1 LVTALSDQTDF
12 KVAVDVNMLTL
23 GINYGSHDSAAAIA
37 RDGDILFAT
46 AEERLSR
53 RKHDGSFPLLAIRA
67 CLAHAEVEVE
77 ALDEVAFG
85 WQPAATIRSADMRN
99 YVTGAYPMN
108 WWGILWA
115 QSVGRIEEYQKNG
128 ERLFRRH
135 VGSPKNGFKR
145 IDHHYAHALSAY
157 PVSGF
162 DEATVVVIDGRGAW
176 EATSIWH
183 GKGSE
188 LRLVDMVRW
197 PNSIGLFYAQ
207 FTAWLGFE
215 RYQDEWKVMGLAPY
229 GGPGVD
235 LGSFINV
242 ANGEYSVNSRL
253 FLKMPDLSGIEKAL
267 GRARKPDEP
276 LSNRHRD
283 VAWAVQDA
291 CERAELAVIKRAI
304 SLTGSRNLCLAGG
317 VALNSKANG
326 LILSRGLVDRIFI
339 QPAAT
344 DDGVAIGAALSA
356 PVAAGFCCRE
366 MTKAYLGTGSSSEE
380 IEATLRTY
388 KLSYQWLDNPAETAA
403 DLLARGKLIGWYQG
417 REEFGPR
424 ALGNRSILADP
435 RDARNRD
442 RVNNAVKFRE
452 EWRPFAPSVLE
463 EAGTSLFENYHTTPF
478 MTLTFQVRS
487 EKKAAIA
494 AAVHVDGSAR
504 VQSVT
509 RDQNERYYDLIKA
522 FAGKTGV
529 PAVLNTSFNLKG
541 EAIVNSPFDA
551 IRTFY
556 TSGLDAL
563 ILDRYLIAKAAPT
576 NRASDTER
584 TKVIVGAEAEFQ

>member
-1 LVTALSDQTDF
+1 
-12 KVAVDVNMLTL
+12 MLTL

-37 RDGDILFAT
+37 RDGEILFAT

-53 RKHDGSFPLLAIRA
+53 KKHDGGFPLLAIKA
-67 CLAHAEVEVE
+67 CLAHAGAKLVD
-77 ALDEVAFG
+77 LDEVAFG
-85 WQPAATIRSADMRN
+85 WQSASATRSADMRN
-99 YVTGAYPMN
+99 FFTAAHPMG
-108 WWGILWA
+108 WWGVLRA
-115 QSVGRIEEYQKNG
+115 QSVGRIEEYQRDG

-135 VGSPKNGFKR
+135 VGQPKNGFKR

-188 LRLVDMVRW
+188 LRLVEIIRW
-197 PNSIGLFYAQ
+197 PNSVGLFYAQ
-207 FTAWLGFE
+207 FTWWLGFE
-215 RYQDEWKVMGLAPY
+215 RFQDEWKVMGLAPY

-235 LGSFINV
+235 LGGFIRV
-242 ANGEYSVNSRL
+242 SDGHYSVNAPL
-253 FLKMPDLSGIEKAL
+253 LLDDLSRIEKVL
-267 GRARKPDEP
+267 GPARKADEP
-276 LSNRHRD
+276 LSVRHRD

-291 CERAELAVIKRAI
+291 CERAELAVIKRAV

-326 LILSRGLVDRIFI
+326 LILSEKLVDRIFI

-344 DDGVAIGAALSA
+344 DDGVAIGAALAA
-356 PVAAGFCCRE
+356 PVSVGLRCEE
-366 MTKAYLGTGSSSEE
+366 MMNACLGLQSEPDQ
-380 IEATLRTY
+380 IEAVLRTY
-388 KLSYQWLDNPAETAA
+388 KLSYEKLDDPAERAA
-403 DLLARGKLIGWYQG
+403 ELLTEGKLIGWYQG

-435 RDARNRD
+435 RDVRNRD

-463 EAGTSLFENYHTTPF
+463 EAGPSLFEHYHTTPF
-478 MTLTFQVRS
+478 MTLTFQVRP
-487 EKKAAIA
+487 EKKKDIA

-504 VQSVT
+504 AQSVT
-509 RDQNERYYDLIKA
+509 RDQNERYYDLIKN
-522 FAGKTGV
+522 FAAKTGV

-541 EAIVNSPFDA
+541 EPIVNSPFDA

-556 TSGLDAL
+556 TSGLDGL
-563 ILDRYLIAKAAPT
+563 ILDRYLIAKTPS
-576 NRASDTER
+576 N
-584 TKVIVGAEAEFQ
+584 GQ

>member
-1 LVTALSDQTDF
+1 
-12 KVAVDVNMLTL
+12 MLTL

-37 RDGDILFAT
+37 RDGEILFAT

-53 RKHDGSFPLLAIRA
+53 KKHDGGFPLRAIRA
-67 CLAHAEVEVE
+67 ALAHAEAELE
-77 ALDEVAFG
+77 GLDEVAFG
-85 WQPAATIRSADMRN
+85 WQPLAAVRSADLRN
-99 YVTGAYPMN
+99 YLMGAHPMG
-108 WWGILWA
+108 WREALKA
-115 QSVGRIEEYQKNG
+115 QTVGRIVEYQRNG

-145 IDHHYAHALSAY
+145 IDHHYAHALSTY

-183 GKGSE
+183 GKEAE

-207 FTAWLGFE
+207 FTWWLGFE
-215 RYQDEWKVMGLAPY
+215 RFQDEWKVMGLAPY

-235 LGSFINV
+235 LGGFI
-242 ANGEYSVNSRL
+242 SVTDGHYCVNARL
-253 FLKMPDLSGIEKAL
+253 LLEDLSRIEKAL
-267 GRARKPDEP
+267 GPARKPEEP
-276 LSNRHRD
+276 LSDRHRD

-291 CERAELAVIKRAI
+291 CERAELAVISRAI

-326 LILSRGLVDRIFI
+326 LILDRGLVDRIFI

-344 DDGVAIGAALSA
+344 DDGVAIGAALAA
-356 PVAAGFCCRE
+356 PVAAGFRCGE
-366 MTKAYLGTGSSSEE
+366 MTKAYLGLQSAPEE
-380 IEATLRTY
+380 IEAALRTY
-388 KLSYQWLDNPAETAA
+388 KLSYQSLDNPAQMAA
-403 DLLARGKLIGWYQG
+403 DLLANGKLIGWYQG

-435 RDARNRD
+435 RDVRNRD

-452 EWRPFAPSVLE
+452 DWRPFAPSVLE
-463 EAGTSLFENYHTTPF
+463 EAGASLFENYHTTPF

-509 RDQNERYYDLIKA
+509 RDQNERYYDLIKT
-522 FAGKTGV
+522 FAAKTGV
-529 PAVLNTSFNLKG
+529 PALLNTSFNLKG
-541 EAIVNSPFDA
+541 EPIVNSPFDA

-563 ILDRYLIAKAAPT
+563 ILDRYLIAKTSPS
-576 NRASDTER
+576 N
-584 TKVIVGAEAEFQ
+584 INQ

>member
-1 LVTALSDQTDF
+1 
-12 KVAVDVNMLTL
+12 MLTL

-37 RDGDILFAT
+37 RDGEILFAS

-53 RKHDGSFPLLAIRA
+53 NKHDGGFPLRAIGA
-67 CLAHAEVEVE
+67 CLTHAEAEL
-77 ALDEVAFG
+77 ADLDEVAFG
-85 WQPAATIRSADMRN
+85 WQSAAAIRSADLRN
-99 YVTGAYPMN
+99 YLTGAHRVG
-108 WWGILWA
+108 WWGVLRA
-115 QSVGRIEEYQKNG
+115 QTVSRIEDYQKDG

-135 VGSPKNGFKR
+135 VGSPRNGFKR

-157 PVSGF
+157 PISGF
-162 DEATVVVIDGRGAW
+162 DEATVVIIDGRGAW

-183 GKGSE
+183 GKGAE
-188 LRLVDMVRW
+188 LKLIEMIRW

-207 FTAWLGFE
+207 FTWWLGFE
-215 RYQDEWKVMGLAPY
+215 RFQDEWKVMGLAPY
-229 GGPGVD
+229 GRPGID
-235 LGSFINV
+235 LGTFISV
-242 ANGEYSVNSRL
+242 SEDGHYSVNSQL
-253 FLKMPDLSGIEKAL
+253 LLDDLSRIEKVL
-267 GRARKPDEP
+267 GPARKANEP
-276 LSNRHRD
+276 LLDRHRD

-291 CERAELAVIKRAI
+291 CERAELAVIRRAV

-326 LILSRGLVDRIFI
+326 LILSKRLVDRIFI

-344 DDGVAIGAALSA
+344 DDGVAIGAALAA
-356 PVAAGFCCRE
+356 PVAAGFRCGE
-366 MTKAYLGTGSSSEE
+366 MTKAYLGLQSPPKE
-380 IEATLRTY
+380 IETALRTY
-388 KLSYQWLDNPAETAA
+388 KLSYKSLDDPAETAA
-403 DLLARGKLIGWYQG
+403 DLLADGKLIGWYQG

-435 RDARNRD
+435 RDVRNRD

-452 EWRPFAPSVLE
+452 DWRPFAPSVLE
-463 EAGTSLFENYHTTPF
+463 EAGTSLFEDYHTTPF
-478 MTLTFQVRS
+478 MTLTFQVRP

-494 AAVHVDGSAR
+494 AAVHIDGSAR
-504 VQSVT
+504 VQSVR

-522 FAGKTGV
+522 FAAKTGV

-541 EAIVNSPFDA
+541 EPIVNSPFDA

-563 ILDRYLIAKAAPT
+563 ILDRYLITKTSGAI
-576 NRASDTER
+576 TER
-584 TKVIVGAEAEFQ
+584 P

>member
-1 LVTALSDQTDF
+1 
-12 KVAVDVNMLTL
+12 MLTL

-37 RDGDILFAT
+37 RDGEVLFAT

-53 RKHDGSFPLLAIRA
+53 KKHDGGFPLLAIKA
-67 CLAHAEVEVE
+67 CLAHARAKLVD
-77 ALDEVAFG
+77 LDEVAFG
-85 WQPAATIRSADMRN
+85 WQSASATRSADMRN
-99 YVTGAYPMN
+99 FFTGAHPMG
-108 WWGILWA
+108 WWGVLRA
-115 QSVGRIEEYQKNG
+115 QSVGRIEEYQRDG
-128 ERLFRRH
+128 ERLFRRRL
-135 VGSPKNGFKR
+135 GQPKNGFKR

-188 LRLVDMVRW
+188 LRLVEMIRW
-197 PNSIGLFYAQ
+197 PNSVGLFYAQ
-207 FTAWLGFE
+207 FTWWLGFE
-215 RYQDEWKVMGLAPY
+215 RFQDEWKVMGLAPY

-235 LGSFINV
+235 LGGFIRISD
-242 ANGEYSVNSRL
+242 GHYSVNAPL
-253 FLKMPDLSGIEKAL
+253 LLDDLSRIEKVL
-267 GRARKPDEP
+267 GPARKADEP
-276 LSNRHRD
+276 LSDRHRD

-291 CERAELAVIKRAI
+291 CERAELAIIRRAI

-326 LILSRGLVDRIFI
+326 LILSQRLVDRIFI

-344 DDGVAIGAALSA
+344 DDGVSIGAALAA
-356 PVAAGFCCRE
+356 PVAAGFRCGE
-366 MTKAYLGTGSSSEE
+366 MTKAYLGSQAPSDE
-380 IEATLRTY
+380 IETVLRTY
-388 KLSYQWLDNPAETAA
+388 KLSYTRLDDPAETAA
-403 DLLARGKLIGWYQG
+403 DLLTRGKLIGWYQG

-435 RDARNRD
+435 RDVQNRD

-452 EWRPFAPSVLE
+452 DWRPFAPSVLE
-463 EAGTSLFENYHTTPF
+463 EAGASLFENYHTTPF
-478 MTLTFQVRS
+478 MTLTFQVKP

-509 RDQNERYYDLIKA
+509 RDQNERYYDLIKN
-522 FAGKTGV
+522 FAAKTGV

-541 EAIVNSPFDA
+541 EPIVNSPFDA

-563 ILDRYLIAKAAPT
+563 ILDRYLIAKT
-576 NRASDTER
+576 RSRN
-584 TKVIVGAEAEFQ
+584 Q

>member
-1 LVTALSDQTDF
+1 
-12 KVAVDVNMLTL
+12 MLTL

-37 RDGDILFAT
+37 RDGKILFAI

-53 RKHDGSFPLLAIRA
+53 KKHDGGFPLRAITA
-67 CLAHAEVEVE
+67 CLSHAKVRLSD
-77 ALDEVAFG
+77 LDEVAFG
-85 WQPAATIRSADMRN
+85 WQHLSAVRAADLRN
-99 YVTGAYPMN
+99 YLMGAQPMR
-108 WWGILWA
+108 WWEALRA
-115 QSVGRIEEYQKNG
+115 QSIGRIEEYQKDG
-128 ERLFRRH
+128 ERLFRRYF
-135 VGSPKNGFKR
+135 GSPRNAFKR

-183 GKGSE
+183 GKGRK
-188 LRLVDMVRW
+188 LRLVEMIRW

-207 FTAWLGFE
+207 FTGWLGFE
-215 RYQDEWKVMGLAPY
+215 RFQDEWKVMGLAPY
-229 GGPGVD
+229 GKPGVD
-235 LGSFINV
+235 LEKFITVSDGS
-242 ANGEYSVNSRL
+242 YSVNSRL
-253 FLKMPDLSGIEKAL
+253 LLDYRALEEAL
-267 GRARKPDEP
+267 GPPRKPDEP
-276 LSNRHRD
+276 LTDRHRD
-283 VAWAVQDA
+283 VAWAAQDA
-291 CERAELAVIKRAI
+291 CERAQLGIVERAI

-326 LILSRGLVDRIFI
+326 LILSRKLTDRIFI

-344 DDGVAIGAALSA
+344 DDGVAIGAALAA
-356 PVAAGFCCRE
+356 PVAAGLNCEE
-366 MTKAYLGTGSSSEE
+366 MTEAYLGPQSSPET
-380 IEATLRTY
+380 IEALLATY
-388 KLSYQWLDNPAETAA
+388 KVRCQKLDDPPDKAAE
-403 DLLARGKLIGWYQG
+403 LLANGELIGWYQG

-435 RDARNRD
+435 RDVGNRD

-463 EAGTSLFENYHTTPF
+463 EAGASMFEYYHSTPF
-478 MTLTFQVRS
+478 MTLTFQVKP

-504 VQSVT
+504 VQSVR
-509 RDQNERYYDLIKA
+509 RDQNERFYDLIKS
-522 FAGKTGV
+522 FAKRTSV

-541 EAIVNSPFDA
+541 EPIVNSPFDA

-556 TSGLDAL
+556 TSGLDSL
-563 ILDRYLIAKAAPT
+563 IIDCYLI
-576 NRASDTER
+576 
-584 TKVIVGAEAEFQ
+584 TKSFTRPATR

>member
-1 LVTALSDQTDF
+1 
-12 KVAVDVNMLTL
+12 MLTL

-37 RDGDILFAT
+37 RDGEVLFAT

-53 RKHDGSFPLLAIRA
+53 KKHDSGFPLLAIRA
-67 CLAHAEVEVE
+67 CLAHAGVEL
-77 ALDEVAFG
+77 AAIDEVTFG
-85 WQPAATIRSADMRN
+85 WQHFSAVRSADMRDFL
-99 YVTGAYPMN
+99 TGVHPMG
-108 WWGILWA
+108 WWGILRA
-115 QSVGRIEEYQKNG
+115 QTVGRVEEYQRDG
-128 ERLFRRH
+128 ERLFQRH
-135 VGSPKNGFKR
+135 IGSPKNGFKR

-157 PVSGF
+157 PISGF

-183 GKGSE
+183 GKGRE
-188 LRLVDMVRW
+188 LKLIDMVRW

-207 FTAWLGFE
+207 FTWWLGFE
-215 RYQDEWKVMGLAPY
+215 RFQDEWKVMGLAPY

-235 LGSFINV
+235 LRSFINV
-242 ANGEYSVNSRL
+242 SDGRYSVNSRL
-253 FLKMPDLSGIEKAL
+253 LLNGGVSGVEREL

-276 LSNRHRD
+276 ILDRHRD

-326 LILSRGLVDRIFI
+326 LILSRRLVDRIFI

-344 DDGVAIGAALSA
+344 DDGVAIGAALA
-356 PVAAGFCCRE
+356 RPVAAGFRCQE
-366 MTKAYLGTGSSSEE
+366 MTKAYLGAQTAPKD
-380 IEATLRTY
+380 IEAALQTY
-388 KLSYQWLDNPAETAA
+388 KLTYQSLANPADTAA
-403 DLLARGKLIGWYQG
+403 DLLVRDQLVGWYQG

-435 RDARNRD
+435 RDVRNRD

-463 EAGTSLFENYHTTPF
+463 EAGNSLFEDYHTTPF
-478 MTLTFQVRS
+478 MTLTFQVRP
-487 EKKAAIA
+487 EKKKDIA

-509 RDQNERYYDLIKA
+509 RDQNERYYDLIKS
-522 FAGKTGV
+522 FAAKTGV

-541 EAIVNSPFDA
+541 EPIVNSPFDA

-563 ILDRYLIAKAAPT
+563 ILDRFLISKSSSGNTFGDAEK
-576 NRASDTER
+576 
-584 TKVIVGAEAEFQ
+584 TKVAVGTEA

>member
-1 LVTALSDQTDF
+1 
-12 KVAVDVNMLTL
+12 MLTL

-37 RDGDILFAT
+37 RDGEVVFAT

-53 RKHDGSFPLLAIRA
+53 KKHDSGFPLLAIRA
-67 CLAHAEVEVE
+67 CLAHAGVEL
-77 ALDEVAFG
+77 ADIDEVAFG
-85 WQPAATIRSADMRN
+85 WQHSSAVRSADMRDFF
-99 YVTGAYPMN
+99 TGAHPMG
-108 WWGILWA
+108 WWQA
-115 QSVGRIEEYQKNG
+115 VRTQTVGRIEEYQRDG
-128 ERLFRRH
+128 ERLFRRLI
-135 VGSPKNGFKR
+135 GSPKNGFKR

-157 PVSGF
+157 PISGF

-183 GKGSE
+183 GKGRE
-188 LRLVDMVRW
+188 LKLLEMVRW

-207 FTAWLGFE
+207 FTWWLGFE
-215 RYQDEWKVMGLAPY
+215 RFQDEWKVMGLAPY
-229 GGPGVD
+229 GAPGVD
-235 LGSFINV
+235 LGSFIRV
-242 ANGEYSVNSRL
+242 SDGRYSVNSRL
-253 FLKMPDLSGIEKAL
+253 LLSGGVSGVERKL

-276 LSNRHRD
+276 LLDRHRD

-291 CERAELAVIKRAI
+291 CERAELAVIKRAV

-326 LILSRGLVDRIFI
+326 LILSRRLVDRIFI

-344 DDGVAIGAALSA
+344 DDGVAIGAALA
-356 PVAAGFCCRE
+356 GPVAGGLRCQV
-366 MTKAYLGTGSSSEE
+366 MTKAYLGAQTAARD
-380 IEATLRTY
+380 IEAALQTY
-388 KLSYQWLDNPAETAA
+388 KLTYQSLTNPAETAA
-403 DLLARGKLIGWYQG
+403 DLLVRDQLVGWYQG

-435 RDARNRD
+435 RDVRNRD

-463 EAGTSLFENYHTTPF
+463 EAGSSLFENYHTTPF
-478 MTLTFQVRS
+478 MTLTFQVRP

-504 VQSVT
+504 VQSVR
-509 RDQNERYYDLIKA
+509 RDQNERYYDLIKS
-522 FAGKTGV
+522 FAAKTGV

-541 EAIVNSPFDA
+541 EPIVNSPFDA

-563 ILDRYLIAKAAPT
+563 ILDRYLISKNPQNNT
-576 NRASDTER
+576 FGE
-584 TKVIVGAEAEFQ
+584 TKKTKITVDAEA

>member
-1 LVTALSDQTDF
+1 
-12 KVAVDVNMLTL
+12 MLTL

-37 RDGDILFAT
+37 RDGEILFAA

-53 RKHDGSFPLLAIRA
+53 KKHDSGFPLHAIRA
-67 CLAHAEVEVE
+67 CLVHAGVEL
-77 ALDEVAFG
+77 ADLDEVAFG
-85 WQPAATIRSADMRN
+85 WQHSSAVRSADMRDFF
-99 YVTGAYPMN
+99 TGSHPM
-108 WWGILWA
+108 GGWA
-115 QSVGRIEEYQKNG
+115 ALRAQTVGRIEEYQREG

-135 VGSPKNGFKR
+135 VGSPKNGIKR

-162 DEATVVVIDGRGAW
+162 DEATVVIIDGRGAW

-183 GKGSE
+183 GKGTE
-188 LRLVDMVRW
+188 LKLIDMVRW

-207 FTAWLGFE
+207 FTWWLGFE
-215 RYQDEWKVMGLAPY
+215 RFQDEWKVMGLAPY

-235 LGSFINV
+235 LGSFITV
-242 ANGEYSVNSRL
+242 SDERYSVNSRQL
-253 FLKMPDLSGIEKAL
+253 LSGGVSGIEKEL

-276 LSNRHRD
+276 LLDRHRD

-291 CERAELAVIKRAI
+291 CERAELAVIKRAV

-326 LILSRGLVDRIFI
+326 LILSRRLVDRIFI

-344 DDGVAIGAALSA
+344 DDGVAIGAALAA
-356 PVAAGFCCRE
+356 PVTAGFRCQE
-366 MTKAYLGTGSSSEE
+366 MTKAYLGAQAAPRD
-380 IEATLRTY
+380 IEAALQTY
-388 KLSYQWLDNPAETAA
+388 KLSYQSLANPADTAA
-403 DLLARGKLIGWYQG
+403 DLLVRDQLIGWYQG

-435 RDARNRD
+435 RDVRNRD

-478 MTLTFQVRS
+478 MTLTFQVRP

-509 RDQNERYYDLIKA
+509 RDQNERYYDLIKS
-522 FAGKTGV
+522 FAARTGV

-541 EAIVNSPFDA
+541 EPIVNSPFDA

-563 ILDRYLIAKAAPT
+563 ILDRYLIAKTSPS
-576 NRASDTER
+576 NRTTDTES
-584 TKVIVGAEAEFQ
+584 TKVIVGAEPEFQ

>member
-1 LVTALSDQTDF
+1 
-12 KVAVDVNMLTL
+12 MLTL

-37 RDGDILFAT
+37 RDGEILFAT

-53 RKHDGSFPLLAIRA
+53 KKHDGGFPLLAIKA
-67 CLAHAEVEVE
+67 CLAHAGAKLVD
-77 ALDEVAFG
+77 LDEVAFG
-85 WQPAATIRSADMRN
+85 WQSASATRSADMRN
-99 YVTGAYPMN
+99 FFTDAHPMG
-108 WWGILWA
+108 WWGVLRA
-115 QSVGRIEEYQKNG
+115 QSVGRIEEYQRDG

-135 VGSPKNGFKR
+135 VGQPKNGFKR

-176 EATSIWH
+176 EATSIWR

-188 LRLVDMVRW
+188 LRLVEMIRW
-197 PNSIGLFYAQ
+197 PNSVGLFYAQ
-207 FTAWLGFE
+207 FTWWLGFE
-215 RYQDEWKVMGLAPY
+215 RFQDEWKVMGLAPY

-235 LGSFINV
+235 LGGFIRV
-242 ANGEYSVNSRL
+242 SDGHYSVNAPL
-253 FLKMPDLSGIEKAL
+253 LLDDLSRIEKVL
-267 GRARKPDEP
+267 GPARKADEP
-276 LSNRHRD
+276 LSVRHRD

-291 CERAELAVIKRAI
+291 CERAELAVIKRAV

-326 LILSRGLVDRIFI
+326 LMLSEKLVDRIFI

-344 DDGVAIGAALSA
+344 DDGVAIGAALAA
-356 PVAAGFCCRE
+356 PVSVGLRCEE
-366 MTKAYLGTGSSSEE
+366 MMNAYLGLQSEPDQ
-380 IEATLRTY
+380 IEAVLRTY
-388 KLSYQWLDNPAETAA
+388 KLSYEKLDDPAERAA
-403 DLLARGKLIGWYQG
+403 ELLTEGKLIGWYQG

-435 RDARNRD
+435 RDVRNRD

-452 EWRPFAPSVLE
+452 DWRPFAPSVLE
-463 EAGTSLFENYHTTPF
+463 EAGASLFENYHTTPF
-478 MTLTFQVRS
+478 MTLTFQVKP

-504 VQSVT
+504 AQSVT
-509 RDQNERYYDLIKA
+509 RDQNERYYDLIKN
-522 FAGKTGV
+522 FAAKTGV

-541 EAIVNSPFDA
+541 EPIVNSPFDA

-563 ILDRYLIAKAAPT
+563 ILDRYLIAKTPSS
-576 NRASDTER
+576 N
-584 TKVIVGAEAEFQ
+584 Q

>member
-1 LVTALSDQTDF
+1 
-12 KVAVDVNMLTL
+12 MLTL

-37 RDGDILFAT
+37 RDGEILFAT

-53 RKHDGSFPLLAIRA
+53 KKHDGGFPVLAIRA
-67 CLAHAEVEVE
+67 CLAHAGAEL
-77 ALDEVAFG
+77 ADLDEVAFG
-85 WQPAATIRSADMRN
+85 WQSAAAVRSADMRN
-99 YVTGAYPMN
+99 FFTGAHRMG
-108 WWGILWA
+108 WWGVLRA
-115 QSVGRIEEYQKNG
+115 QSIGRIEAYQKDG
-128 ERLFRRH
+128 ERLFRRY
-135 VGSPKNGFKR
+135 VGPPKNGFKR

-162 DEATVVVIDGRGAW
+162 DEATMVVIDGRGAW

-183 GKGSE
+183 GKGGE
-188 LRLVDMVRW
+188 LKLIEMVRW

-207 FTAWLGFE
+207 FTWWLGFE
-215 RYQDEWKVMGLAPY
+215 RFQDEWKVMGLAPY

-235 LGSFINV
+235 LGGFISV
-242 ANGEYSVNSRL
+242 FDGHYSVNARLLLDDPSR
-253 FLKMPDLSGIEKAL
+253 IEKVL
-267 GRARKPDEP
+267 GPARKADEP
-276 LSNRHRD
+276 LSDRHRD

-291 CERAELAVIKRAI
+291 CERAELAVIRRAV

-326 LILSRGLVDRIFI
+326 LILSERLINRIFI

-344 DDGVAIGAALSA
+344 DDGVAVGAALAA
-356 PVAAGFCCRE
+356 PVAAGFRCRE
-366 MTKAYLGTGSSSEE
+366 MTKAYLGTQSAPDE
-380 IEATLRTY
+380 IEALLRTY
-388 KLSYQWLDNPAETAA
+388 KLSYKRLDNPAETAA
-403 DLLARGKLIGWYQG
+403 ELLAEGKLIGWYQG

-435 RDARNRD
+435 RDVRNRD

-452 EWRPFAPSVLE
+452 DWRPFAPSVLE
-463 EAGTSLFENYHTTPF
+463 EAGASLFENYHTTPF
-478 MTLTFQVRS
+478 MTLTFQVRP

-509 RDQNERYYDLIKA
+509 RDQNERYYDLIKN
-522 FAGKTGV
+522 FAAKTGV

-541 EAIVNSPFDA
+541 EPIVNSPFDA

-563 ILDRYLIAKAAPT
+563 ILDRYLISKIPPS
-576 NRASDTER
+576 N
-584 TKVIVGAEAEFQ
+584 

>member
-1 LVTALSDQTDF
+1 
-12 KVAVDVNMLTL
+12 MLTL

-37 RDGDILFAT
+37 RNGEILFAT

-53 RKHDGSFPLLAIRA
+53 KKHDAGFPLHAIGA
-67 CLAHAEVEVE
+67 CLAHAGAE
-77 ALDEVAFG
+77 LSDFDEVVFG
-85 WQPAATIRSADMRN
+85 WQPAAATRSADLHN
-99 YVTGAYPMN
+99 YLTGSHPMG
-108 WWGILWA
+108 WWEALRA
-115 QSVGRIEEYQKNG
+115 QSVGRIEDYQRNG

-157 PVSGF
+157 PISGF

-183 GKGSE
+183 GKGTK
-188 LRLVDMVRW
+188 LRLIEMIRW

-207 FTAWLGFE
+207 FTWWLGFE
-215 RYQDEWKVMGLAPY
+215 RFQDEWKVMGLAPY

-235 LGSFINV
+235 LSDFISNTD
-242 ANGEYSVNSRL
+242 GQYSVNSRL
-253 FLKMPDLSGIEKAL
+253 LLQNLSIEKVM
-267 GRARKPDEP
+267 GPARKPHEP
-276 LSNRHRD
+276 ISDRHRD

-291 CERAELAVIKRAI
+291 CERAELAVIKRAV

-326 LILSRGLVDRIFI
+326 LIVSRKLVDRIFI

-344 DDGVAIGAALSA
+344 DDGVAIGAALASA
-356 PVAAGFCCRE
+356 VAAGLRCGE
-366 MTKAYLGTGSSSEE
+366 MTKAYLGSQSKPED
-380 IEATLRTY
+380 IEAALRTY
-388 KLSYQWLDNPAETAA
+388 KLTYRRLDNPADTAA
-403 DLLARGKLIGWYQG
+403 DLLVRDRLIGWYQG

-435 RDARNRD
+435 RDVRNRD

-452 EWRPFAPSVLE
+452 DWRPFAPSVLE
-463 EAGTSLFENYHTTPF
+463 EAGTSLFENYHSTPF
-478 MTLTFQVRS
+478 MTLTFQVKP
-487 EKKAAIA
+487 EKKASIA

-504 VQSVT
+504 VQSVR
-509 RDQNERYYDLIKA
+509 RDQNERYYDVIKS
-522 FAGKTGV
+522 FAEKTGV

-541 EAIVNSPFDA
+541 EPIVNSPFDA

-563 ILDRYLIAKAAPT
+563 ILDRYLIAKGPSSNET
-576 NRASDTER
+576 TER
-584 TKVIVGAEAEFQ
+584 TKVVVGAEPEFQ

>member
-1 LVTALSDQTDF
+1 
-12 KVAVDVNMLTL
+12 MLTL

-37 RDGDILFAT
+37 QDGEILFAT

-53 RKHDGSFPLLAIRA
+53 KKHDGAFPLHAIRA
-67 CLAHAEVEVE
+67 CLAHVRAELSD
-77 ALDEVAFG
+77 LDEVAFG
-85 WQPAATIRSADMRN
+85 WQPAAAVRSTDLRN
-99 YVTGAYPMN
+99 YLTGAHPMG
-108 WWGILWA
+108 WGQALRV
-115 QSVGRIEEYQKNG
+115 QSIGRIEEYQRDG
-128 ERLFRRH
+128 ERLFLRH

-183 GKGSE
+183 GKGRE
-188 LRLVDMVRW
+188 LKLIDMVRW

-207 FTAWLGFE
+207 FTWWLGFE
-215 RYQDEWKVMGLAPY
+215 RFQDEWKVMGLAPY

-235 LGSFINV
+235 LGNFISV
-242 ANGEYSVNSRL
+242 SDGRYSVNSRL
-253 FLKMPDLSGIEKAL
+253 LLSGGVWGVEREL

-276 LSNRHRD
+276 LLDRHRD

-291 CERAELAVIKRAI
+291 CERAELAVIKRAV

-326 LILSRGLVDRIFI
+326 LILSRKLVDRIFI

-344 DDGVAIGAALSA
+344 DDGVAIGAALAA
-356 PVAAGFCCRE
+356 PVAAGLRCRE
-366 MTKAYLGTGSSSEE
+366 MTKAYLGSQSAPEE
-380 IEATLRTY
+380 IEAVLRTY
-388 KLSYQWLDNPAETAA
+388 KLSYQRLNNPAEAAA
-403 DLLARGKLIGWYQG
+403 DLLARDQLIGWYQG

-435 RDARNRD
+435 RDVRNRD

-463 EAGTSLFENYHTTPF
+463 EAGNSLFENYHTTPF
-478 MTLTFQVRS
+478 MTLTFQVRP

-509 RDQNERYYDLIKA
+509 RDQNERYYDLIKN
-522 FAGKTGV
+522 FAAKTGV
-529 PAVLNTSFNLKG
+529 PALLNTSFNLKG
-541 EAIVNSPFDA
+541 EPIVNSPFDA

-563 ILDRYLIAKAAPT
+563 ILDRYLIAKTLPSNIQAAIFT
-576 NRASDTER
+576 SGLGRLSSEQLHVAN
-584 TKVIVGAEAEFQ
+584 I

>member
-1 LVTALSDQTDF
+1 
-12 KVAVDVNMLTL
+12 MLTL
-23 GINYGSHDSAAAIA
+23 GLNYGSHDSAAAIA
-37 RDGDILFAT
+37 RDGEILFAT

-53 RKHDGSFPLLAIRA
+53 KKHDGGFPLHAIRA
-67 CLAHAEVEVE
+67 CLAHAGAEL
-77 ALDEVAFG
+77 ADLDEVAFG
-85 WQPAATIRSADMRN
+85 WQPFATVRSTDLRN
-99 YVTGAYPMN
+99 YLTGAHPMG
-108 WWGILWA
+108 WREALKA
-115 QSVGRIEEYQKNG
+115 QTVGRILEYQRDG
-128 ERLFRRH
+128 ERLFRQH

-145 IDHHYAHALSAY
+145 IHHHYAHALSAY

-176 EATSIWH
+176 EATSVWH
-183 GKGSE
+183 GKGAE
-188 LRLVDMVRW
+188 LRLIHMVRW

-207 FTAWLGFE
+207 FTWWLGFE
-215 RYQDEWKVMGLAPY
+215 RFQDEWKVMGLAPY
-229 GGPGVD
+229 GKPGVD
-235 LGSFINV
+235 LGGFINV
-242 ANGEYSVNSRL
+242 SDGHYSVNARL
-253 FLKMPDLSGIEKAL
+253 LLDDLARIEKAL
-267 GRARKPDEP
+267 GPARKADEP
-276 LSNRHRD
+276 LSDRHRD

-291 CERAELAVIKRAI
+291 CERAVLAVIGRAL

-326 LILSRGLVDRIFI
+326 LILSERLVDRIFI

-344 DDGVAIGAALSA
+344 DDGVAIGAALAA
-356 PVAAGFCCRE
+356 PVAAGFRCGE
-366 MTKAYLGTGSSSEE
+366 MTKAYLGSQSPPEA
-380 IEATLRTY
+380 IEALLRTY
-388 KLSYQWLDNPAETAA
+388 KLSYERLDDPAETAA
-403 DLLARGKLIGWYQG
+403 ELLTEGKLIGWYQG

-435 RDARNRD
+435 RDVRNRD

-463 EAGTSLFENYHTTPF
+463 EAGASLFENYRSTPF
-478 MTLTFQVRS
+478 MTLTFQVRP
-487 EKKAAIA
+487 EKKGAIA

-509 RDQNERYYDLIKA
+509 REQNERYYDLIKS
-522 FAGKTGV
+522 FAAKTGV

-541 EAIVNSPFDA
+541 EPIVNSPFDA

-563 ILDRYLIAKAAPT
+563 ILDRCLIAKTWPPDIKQ
-576 NRASDTER
+576 RPER
-584 TKVIVGAEAEFQ
+584 TKR

>member
-1 LVTALSDQTDF
+1 
-12 KVAVDVNMLTL
+12 MLTL

-37 RDGDILFAT
+37 KDGQVLFAI

-53 RKHDGSFPLLAIRA
+53 KKHDGGFPMHAIRA
-67 CLAHAEVEVE
+67 SLAHAGAKV
-77 ALDEVAFG
+77 ADLDEVAFG
-85 WQPAATIRSADMRN
+85 WQHPSKIRATDLRD
-99 YVTGAYPMN
+99 YLTGAHPMG
-108 WWGILWA
+108 WREALRA
-115 QSVGRIEEYQKNG
+115 QSIGRLEEYQKSG
-128 ERLFRRH
+128 ARLFRRH
-135 VGSPKNGFKR
+135 FGSPRNGFKW

-183 GKGSE
+183 GRGSDIK
-188 LRLVDMVRW
+188 LVDMVRW
-197 PNSIGLFYAQ
+197 PNSLGLFYAE

-215 RYQDEWKVMGLAPY
+215 RFSDEWKVMGLAPY

-235 LGSFINV
+235 LEKFIRIS
-242 ANGEYSVNSRL
+242 NGRYSVNAQALLHRDGNY
-253 FLKMPDLSGIEKAL
+253 PSGIANDL
-267 GRARKPDEP
+267 GPARNPEEP
-276 LSNRHRD
+276 LSDRHRD

-291 CERAELAVIKRAI
+291 CERAELAIIQRAI

-326 LILSRGLVDRIFI
+326 LIVSQALVDRIFI
-339 QPAAT
+339 QPAAS
-344 DDGVAIGAALSA
+344 DDGVAIGAALAA
-356 PVAAGFCCRE
+356 PTGAGVRGDE
-366 MTKAYLGTGSSSEE
+366 MTKAYLGPSSAPEE

-388 KLSYQWLDNPAETAA
+388 KLNYQQLDKPAETAA
-403 DLLARGKLIGWYQG
+403 DLLANGHLIGWYQG

-435 RDARNRD
+435 RDVRNRD

-463 EAGTSLFENYHTTPF
+463 EAGNLLFENYHTTPF
-478 MTLTFQVRS
+478 MTLTFQVKPQ
-487 EKKAAIA
+487 KKGDIA

-509 RDQNERYYDLIKA
+509 RDQNERYYDLIKS
-522 FAGKTGV
+522 FAAKTGV

-563 ILDRYLIAKAAPT
+563 ILDQYLV
-576 NRASDTER
+576 
-584 TKVIVGAEAEFQ
+584 TKKFL

>member
-1 LVTALSDQTDF
+1 
-12 KVAVDVNMLTL
+12 MLTL

-37 RDGDILFAT
+37 LDGEILFAT
-46 AEERLSR
+46 AEERLTR
-53 RKHDGSFPLLAIRA
+53 TKHDGGFPVHAIRA
-67 CLAHAEVEVE
+67 ALAHAEVKLDD
-77 ALDEVAFG
+77 LDEVVYG
-85 WQPAATIRSADMRN
+85 WQPLAAVRSADLRN
-99 YVTGAYPMN
+99 YLTGAHPMG
-108 WWGILWA
+108 WREALKA
-115 QSVGRIEEYQKNG
+115 QTVGRIVEYQRDG

-135 VGSPKNGFKR
+135 IGSPKSGFKR

-183 GKGSE
+183 GKGAE
-188 LRLVDMVRW
+188 LKLIDMIRW

-207 FTAWLGFE
+207 FTWWLGFE
-215 RYQDEWKVMGLAPY
+215 RFQDEWKVMGLAPY
-229 GGPGVD
+229 GGPGID
-235 LGSFINV
+235 LGGFIGV
-242 ANGEYSVNSRL
+242 SDGHYSVNSRL
-253 FLKMPDLSGIEKAL
+253 LLQNLYGIEKVL
-267 GRARKPDEP
+267 GPARKPDES
-276 LSNRHRD
+276 LSDRHRD

-291 CERAELAVIKRAI
+291 CERAELAVIRRAV

-326 LILSRGLVDRIFI
+326 LILSERLVDRIFI

-344 DDGVAIGAALSA
+344 DDGVAIGAALAA
-356 PVAAGFCCRE
+356 PVAAGFRCGE
-366 MTKAYLGTGSSSEE
+366 MTKAYLGSQSGPEE
-380 IEATLRTY
+380 IEAMLRTY
-388 KLSYQWLDNPAETAA
+388 KLSYERLDDPAETAA
-403 DLLARGKLIGWYQG
+403 ELLTKGKLIGWYQG

-452 EWRPFAPSVLE
+452 DWRPFAPSVLE
-463 EAGTSLFENYHTTPF
+463 EAGASLFESYHTTPF
-478 MTLTFQVRS
+478 MTLTFQVRP
-487 EKKAAIA
+487 EKKEAIA

-509 RDQNERYYDLIKA
+509 RDQNERYYDLIKN
-522 FAGKTGV
+522 FAVRTGV

-541 EAIVNSPFDA
+541 EPIVNSPFDA

-563 ILDRYLIAKAAPT
+563 FLDRWLIQKTPSPKIKQQYGDDKKDDS
-576 NRASDTER
+576 RSESQSSDE
-584 TKVIVGAEAEFQ
+584 GALAGTLWS

>member
-1 LVTALSDQTDF
+1 
-12 KVAVDVNMLTL
+12 MLTL

-37 RDGDILFAT
+37 RDGEILFAT

-53 RKHDGSFPLLAIRA
+53 KKYDGSFPLHAIRA
-67 CLAHAEVEVE
+67 ALAHAGAEL
-77 ALDEVAFG
+77 ADLDEVAFG
-85 WQPAATIRSADMRN
+85 WQQLSAVRSADLRN
-99 YVTGAYPMN
+99 FLTGAHPIG
-108 WWGILWA
+108 WWGALRA
-115 QSVGRIEEYQKNG
+115 QTVGRIEEYQRDG

-145 IDHHYAHALSAY
+145 IDHHYAHALSTY

-183 GKGSE
+183 GKGTE

-207 FTAWLGFE
+207 FTWWLGFE
-215 RYQDEWKVMGLAPY
+215 RFQDEWKVMGLAPY

-235 LGSFINV
+235 LGGFISV
-242 ANGEYSVNSRL
+242 TDGHYSVNARLLLDHLSR
-253 FLKMPDLSGIEKAL
+253 IEKAL
-267 GRARKPDEP
+267 GPARKPEEP
-276 LSNRHRD
+276 LLDRHRD

-291 CERAELAVIKRAI
+291 CERAELAVITRAI

-326 LILSRGLVDRIFI
+326 LILSERLVDRIFI

-344 DDGVAIGAALSA
+344 DDGVAIGAALAA
-356 PVAAGFCCRE
+356 PVAAGFRCGE
-366 MTKAYLGTGSSSEE
+366 MTKAYLGPQSRPEE
-380 IEATLRTY
+380 IEAALRTY
-388 KLSYQWLDNPAETAA
+388 KLSYERLDNPAETAA
-403 DLLARGKLIGWYQG
+403 ELLTEGKLIGWYQG
-417 REEFGPR
+417 RGEFGPR

-435 RDARNRD
+435 RDVRNRD

-452 EWRPFAPSVLE
+452 DWRPFAPSVLE
-463 EAGTSLFENYHTTPF
+463 EAGASLFENYHTTPF
-478 MTLTFQVRS
+478 MTLTFQVKP
-487 EKKAAIA
+487 EKKEAIS

-509 RDQNERYYDLIKA
+509 RDQNERYYDLIKS
-522 FAGKTGV
+522 FAAKTGV

-541 EAIVNSPFDA
+541 EPIVNSPFDA

-563 ILDRYLIAKAAPT
+563 ILDRYLIVKISPG
-576 NRASDTER
+576 DI
-584 TKVIVGAEAEFQ
+584 K

>member
-1 LVTALSDQTDF
+1 
-12 KVAVDVNMLTL
+12 MLTL
-23 GINYGSHDSAAAIA
+23 GINYGSHDSSAAIG
-37 RDGDILFAT
+37 RDGQILFAI

-53 RKHDGSFPLLAIRA
+53 KKHDGGFPLHAIRA
-67 CLAHAEVEVE
+67 ALAHAGAKLADV
-77 ALDEVAFG
+77 DEVAFG
-85 WQPAATIRSADMRN
+85 WPRPAKVRAADLRN
-99 YVTGAYPMN
+99 YLRGELPMG
-108 WWGILWA
+108 WRAALRA
-115 QSVGRIEEYQKNG
+115 QSVGRIEEYQKDG

-135 VGSPKNGFKR
+135 FGSPRNGFKR
-145 IDHHYAHALSAY
+145 IDHHHAHALSAY

-162 DEATVVVIDGRGAW
+162 EEAAVVVIDGRGTW

-183 GKGSE
+183 GKGGKLTLLE
-188 LRLVDMVRW
+188 MVRW

-215 RYQDEWKVMGLAPY
+215 KNQDEWKVMGLAPY
-229 GGPGVD
+229 GRPGID
-235 LGSFINV
+235 LRKFISISDGHYSANAPLLLDGRNGS
-242 ANGEYSVNSRL
+242 
-253 FLKMPDLSGIEKAL
+253 DLSGIEREL
-267 GRARKPDEP
+267 GPARKPDEP
-276 LSNRHRD
+276 LSDRHRD

-291 CERAELAVIKRAI
+291 CERAELAITQRAV

-326 LILSRGLVDRIFI
+326 LILRRQLVDRIFV

-344 DDGVAIGAALSA
+344 DDGVAIGAALAA
-356 PVAAGFCCRE
+356 PVAAGFRCAE
-366 MTKAYLGTGSSSEE
+366 MTKAYLGPQSKPEE
-380 IEATLRTY
+380 VEAVLQTY
-388 KLSYQWLDNPAETAA
+388 KLNYEILENPAETAA
-403 DLLARGKLIGWYQG
+403 DLLARGHLIGWYQG

-435 RDARNRD
+435 RDVRNRD

-463 EAGTSLFENYHTTPF
+463 EAGDSLFENYHTTPF
-478 MTLTFQVRS
+478 MTLTFQVRP
-487 EKKAAIA
+487 EKKADIA

-509 RDQNERYYDLIKA
+509 RDQNERYYDLIKS
-522 FAGKTGV
+522 FAAKTGV

-563 ILDRYLIAKAAPT
+563 ILDRYLIVKT
-576 NRASDTER
+576 SISETRE
-584 TKVIVGAEAEFQ
+584 I